1 MSDTVH
7 VITTLGPTDGPGL
20 VVPAQLGRAVTVG
33 GRWAWMGEPQP
44 GPQSEPLIKFRYVT
58 PETA

>member
-1 MSDTVH
+1 MTDTVH
-7 VITTLGPTDGPGL
+7 VITTLGPGDGPGL

-44 GPQSEPLIKFRYVT
+44 TPEPFIKFHVT
-58 PETA
+58 TETT